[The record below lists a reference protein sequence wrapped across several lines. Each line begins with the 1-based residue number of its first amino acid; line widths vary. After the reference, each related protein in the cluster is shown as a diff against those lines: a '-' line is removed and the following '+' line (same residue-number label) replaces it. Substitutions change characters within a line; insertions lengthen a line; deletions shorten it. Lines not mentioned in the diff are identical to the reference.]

1 MPVEPITILYID
13 DDPDDLLI
21 FCETINSLYPEVTI
35 LKAQSGEEG
44 ISILNRLGK
53 EHKPYPC
60 LIMLD
65 MNMPKMNGKQTLEYI
80 RSQQHWEDI
89 PVVIFTTSSSASDIE
104 FFKSYNTHC
113 VTKPMSYKYMNQTI
127 QQLFSYCNSPLDTQQ
142 ADN

>member
-1 MPVEPITILYID
+1 MSIEPITILYID

-21 FCETINSLYPEVTI
+21 FGETINSLYPGITI

-44 ISILNRLGK
+44 INILNRLGK
-53 EHKPYPC
+53 EHQPYPC

-65 MNMPKMNGKQTLEYI
+65 MNMPKMNGKQTLQYI

-89 PVVIFTTSSSASDIE
+89 PVVIFTTCSSASDIE
-104 FFKSYNTHC
+104 FFKNYNTDC

-127 QQLFSYCNSPLDTQQ
+127 QQLFSYCNIPLDTQRI
-142 ADN
+142 NN